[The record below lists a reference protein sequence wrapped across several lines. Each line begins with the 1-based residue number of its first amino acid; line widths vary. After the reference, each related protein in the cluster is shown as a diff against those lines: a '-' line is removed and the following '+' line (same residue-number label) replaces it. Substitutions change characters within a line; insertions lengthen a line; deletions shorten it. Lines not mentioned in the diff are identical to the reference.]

1 MNPSYIFLADG
12 FEEIEALGTID
23 LLRRAGMIVVTVSV
37 TGSTT
42 VTGAH
47 GVPTTAEMLFEELPA
62 QVEAEWLICPGGLP
76 GSATLGSYQ
85 PLGKLIVDNLKAG
98 KSKIAAICAAPAMV
112 LYPLGILDG
121 LTATCY
127 PGCEAGLDRTTWDT
141 GRRVVATDTIITAN
155 GPSSAI
161 PFALAIIANS
171 LGEDA
176 ARQIGQGTLY
186 YA

>member
-1 MNPSYIFLADG
+1 MKPSYIFLADG
-12 FEEIEALGTID
+12 FEEIEALATID
-23 LLRRAGMIVVTVSV
+23 LMRRAGMIVVPVSV

-42 VTGAH
+42 VTGAN
-47 GVPTTAEMLFEELPA
+47 GIATVADILFEELPTD
-62 QVEAEWLICPGGLP
+62 VEAEWLICPGGLP
-76 GSATLGSYQ
+76 GASTLGSYQ

-141 GRRVVATDTIITAN
+141 SRRVVASDNIITAN
-155 GPSSAI
+155 GPSSAF

-171 LGEDA
+171 LGEDT